1 MNLPNFYFADL
12 PPEATLSPKM
22 IADACHTL
30 KRNREKHL
38 AARPTD
44 EIVKILCEVATE
56 WQQPENKFRRL
67 ALELGPQQTG
77 FSKATLARGLDDFFR
92 RFTPENFTAL
102 LAQEFGDAKNV
113 TSDEC
118 RMRTESSP
126 PPHAPRPAPHF
137 WLGPELLVHI
147 TAGNLPNPA
156 LMSMTLG
163 LLTRSAQ
170 FLKCASGASLLPRLF
185 AHSIYELD
193 RKLGACIELAEW
205 RGGHV
210 ELESALFAEA
220 DCVTATGSDE
230 TLSAIRARLP
240 EKIRFI
246 GHGTRVSFGFVTREV
261 LREETVTEVV
271 RRAADDVTAWDQNG
285 CLSPHCFYVE
295 ERGVVESDKFAE
307 LLAVELAQREA
318 SEPRG
323 KISVEASAAIA
334 SRRSLYES
342 LAAHRGDT
350 KLWAS
355 SDSTAWTVVF
365 EHEVRFRFS
374 PLNRFIFVKPV
385 PDVAAVLAGIDE
397 VRGKI
402 STAGIAAPPEKMSE
416 LARSFAR
423 HGVTRICPLGAMQT
437 PPLTW
442 RHDGRPVLGDL
453 VTWTDVEA

>member
-1 MNLPNFYFADL
+1 MNLPNFYLADL

-22 IADACHTL
+22 IADACHML
-30 KRNREKHL
+30 RRNREQFL

-44 EIVKILCEVATE
+44 EIVKILCAVAAE
-56 WQQPENKFRRL
+56 WQQPENKFRQL
-67 ALELGPQQTG
+67 ALELGPGQTG
-77 FSKATLARGLDDFFR
+77 FAQATLARGLDEFFR

-102 LAQEFGDAKNV
+102 LAQEFGDAVNV
-113 TSDEC
+113 TSDE
-118 RMRTESSP
+118 RQVTGEAA
-126 PPHAPRPAPHF
+126 APRHF
-137 WLGPELLVHI
+137 WRGPELLAHI
-147 TAGNLPNPA
+147 AAGNLPNPT

-170 FLKCASGASLLPRLF
+170 FVKCGSGASLLPRLF

-205 RGGHV
+205 RGGNL
-210 ELESALFAEA
+210 ELENAVFAEA

-230 TLSAIRARLP
+230 TLAAIRARVP

-246 GHGTRVSFGFVTREV
+246 GHGTRVSFGFVTRGV
-261 LREETVTEVV
+261 LRAETIAEII

-285 CLSPHCFYVE
+285 CLSPHVLYVE
-295 ERGVVESDKFAE
+295 ERGAVESDKFAE

-318 SEPRG
+318 AAPRG
-323 KISVEASAAIA
+323 KISVEESAAIA

-355 SDSTAWTVVF
+355 PDATAWTVVF
-365 EHEVRFRFS
+365 EHEVRFRWS

-402 STAGIAAPPEKMSE
+402 STAGIAAPPEKMAE
-416 LARSFAR
+416 LALTFAR
-423 HGVTRICPLGAMQT
+423 HGVTRICPLGAMQN

-453 VTWTDVEA
+453 VTWTDYEM

>member
-1 MNLPNFYFADL
+1 MNLPDFYLADL
-12 PPEATLSPKM
+12 PPEAVLSPKM
-22 IADACHTL
+22 IADACHAL
-30 KRNREKHL
+30 KRNREKFL

-44 EIVKILCEVATE
+44 EIVKILCEVAAE
-56 WQQPENKFRRL
+56 WQQPENKFRKL

-92 RFTPENFTAL
+92 RFTLENFAVL
-102 LAQEFGDAKNV
+102 LAQEFGDAANV
-113 TSDEC
+113 VSDQCGVRAEG
-118 RMRTESSP
+118 SP
-126 PPHAPRPAPHF
+126 PPHASLLTHHF
-137 WLGPELLVHI
+137 WSGPELIAHI

-170 FLKCASGASLLPRLF
+170 FVKCASGASLLPRLF

-205 RGGHV
+205 RGGHA
-210 ELESALFAEA
+210 ELENAVFAEA
-220 DCVTATGSDE
+220 DCVIATGSDE
-230 TLSAIRARLP
+230 TIAAIRARLP
-240 EKIRFI
+240 EQIRFI
-246 GHGTRVSFGFVTREV
+246 SHGTRVSFGFITREV
-261 LREETVTEVV
+261 LREETIAEVV

-285 CLSPHCFYVE
+285 CLSPHVIYVE
-295 ERGVVESDKFAE
+295 ERGLVESDKFAE
-307 LLAVELAQREA
+307 QLAVELAQREA

-323 KISVEASAAIA
+323 KISVEESAAIA
-334 SRRSLYES
+334 SRRALYES

-355 SDSTAWTVVF
+355 PNSTAWTVVF
-365 EHEVRFRFS
+365 EHEMRFRFS

-385 PDVAAVLAGIDE
+385 SDVAAVLAGIDE

-402 STAGIAAPPEKMSE
+402 STAGIAAPPEKMAD
-416 LARSFAR
+416 LARQFAR
-423 HGVTRICPLGAMQT
+423 HGVTRICPLGQMQN

-442 RHDGRPVLGDL
+442 RHDGRPVLGD
-453 VTWTDVEA
+453 